1 MLERVIVEVD
11 QSDHYL
17 DIGILSLFFTLLAVL
32 LVNSLIPFHVGDTNL
47 AGVMTVL
54 IASLAVAYP
63 FSHHIMRREQD
74 DIAERL
80 SERRLLHRHLDDLKL
95 YTVYFL
101 GTTVAFAI
109 STFFV
114 PESFY
119 SIQIA
124 VLESIGAPTGQVVG
138 DPLFHVILE
147 NNVWVMLVT
156 FVLTFFITAGIVF
169 ILAWNASVLGVL
181 IGDLSH
187 SMLEVP
193 FMTLPYLPHGLLEIG
208 GYILAGI
215 AGAILS
221 YGVELGVVEGQSF
234 AVEETVIKD
243 VVTLMVLAGICIVAG
258 AAVEVL

>member
-11 QSDHYL
+11 RSDHYL

-32 LVNSLIPFHVGDTNL
+32 LVHGLIPFQIGDTNL

-63 FSHHIMRREQD
+63 FSHHILQREQE
-74 DIAERL
+74 DIGDRL
-80 SERRLLHRHLDDLKL
+80 SERRLLYRHMADLKL

-114 PESFY
+114 PETFY
-119 SIQIA
+119 SVQFD
-124 VLESIGAPTGQVVG
+124 VLESIGAPTGQVIG
-138 DPLFHVILE
+138 QPLFQTILE
-147 NNVWVMLVT
+147 NNLWVMLVT
-156 FVLTFFITAGIVF
+156 FVLTFFFTAGIVF

-181 IGDLSH
+181 IGDLSQ
-187 SMLEVP
+187 SLIEVP
-193 FMTLPYLPHGLLEIG
+193 LMTLPYLPHGLLEIG
-208 GYILAGI
+208 GYILAGM

-221 YGVELGVVEGQSF
+221 YGVELGVVEDSSF
-234 AVEETVIKD
+234 AVERTVVTD
-243 VVTLMVLAGICIVAG
+243 VATLMVLATACIVVG
-258 AAVEVL
+258 AVVEVL